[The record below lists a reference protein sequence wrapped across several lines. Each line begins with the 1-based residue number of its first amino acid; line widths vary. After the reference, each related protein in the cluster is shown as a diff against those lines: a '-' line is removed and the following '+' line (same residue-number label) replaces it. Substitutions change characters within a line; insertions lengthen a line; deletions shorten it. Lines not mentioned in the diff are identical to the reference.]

1 METPHSKDT
10 SRRDINSQTTKSESS
25 LINLHLSTHRGRCH
39 SLHRE
44 FQSSEQPLGHSVFSQ
59 STSEPGPGAKLI
71 KAGESPTIRPSC
83 YAPKGQPPPC
93 QLPAFNWVLT
103 SLYFTVSIIP
113 LSLLS
118 PSPSPFLSPSPPF
131 PLLPLPPTLFFFGI
145 SESKHFLHIKMWNS
159 FWHWAGNRVEP
170 AICPYLFL
178 SLFTLPLFSYSLSLS
193 PSLSLSFSFP
203 FSPAPYS
210 VFSLPRSMH
219 QVSHLTFFCH
229 LESILRGNGLL
240 APNYIFRRVAWNRE
254 HNPLHL
260 FVGVWIY

>member
-1 METPHSKDT
+1 MHLRASPLPV
-10 SRRDINSQTTKSESS
+10 NSLPLIEFS
-25 LINLHLSTHRGRCH
+25 LLFILLSALYPSHCYP
-39 SLHRE
+39 
-44 FQSSEQPLGHSVFSQ
+44 PL
-59 STSEPGPGAKLI
+59 
-71 KAGESPTIRPSC
+71 R
-83 YAPKGQPPPC
+83 
-93 QLPAFNWVLT
+93 
-103 SLYFTVSIIP
+103 P
-113 LSLLS
+113 LSWAHLL
-118 PSPSPFLSPSPPF
+118 PFLYCRYHQHF
-131 PLLPLPPTLFFFGI
+131 FFFGI

-260 FVGVWIY
+260 FVVVRIY